1 MVSFKHPLA
10 FDPLDLEIIDR
21 VYEAAWAR
29 VEAKEPDRDRS
40 RDDARKEALRQ
51 WVFALAE
58 GHPVEFD
65 ALYERL
71 EKVPTSWLLT
81 VARGKSGSRHET
93 DA

>member
-1 MVSFKHPLA
+1 MGSFKHPHV
-10 FDPLDLEIIDR
+10 FDPLDLEIIDH

-29 VEAKEPDRDRS
+29 VEANEPDRDRS

-51 WVFALAE
+51 WVFALVE

-81 VARGKSGSRHET
+81 VARAKSGSRHET
-93 DA
+93 GA